1 MILKRILQTYSFRF
15 TLLYV
20 VAISLMASLISLLVY
35 LSITVDYFA
44 EVRRATHAELE
55 IAVDAFRK
63 GGEEG
68 FQEHVSKRSLLDMG
82 DRYYFVLARAGSDK
96 VLAGNLEDWP
106 LLDDT
111 KSGWDAF
118 GRTLSGRPYARD
130 FIGDSITLA
139 DGYRILVARYYEDVR
154 NHFDL
159 VTITIVQSTIVTIFL
174 GIIGSLFISVRLVQ
188 RIDKLNRSIVTIMQG
203 KLSERLPIS
212 GSGGEIDQLA
222 RQLNIML
229 DRIENSMQ
237 DVKEVS
243 NNIAHDLR
251 TPLTRLRNKL
261 SDFQKN
267 CAPENRKVARDML
280 VEADHLLSIC
290 GALLRISQVESGAK
304 RSSFTDVDL
313 TLIFVDVME
322 LYEPLASVKNI
333 ALTISRADPVH
344 IQGDKD
350 LLFQMLVNLIDNSIK
365 YTPSGGAIT
374 MSLERHGDKLRMVFS
389 DNGPG
394 IPPEKYTKVFQRF
407 YRVDES
413 RGIQPGNGL
422 GLSLVQ
428 AVVELHGGEVW
439 LSDGREFHPGS
450 KTPGLQVNITMPVQ
464 V

>member
-1 MILKRILQTYSFRF
+1 M
-15 TLLYV
+15 
-20 VAISLMASLISLLVY
+20 
-35 LSITVDYFA
+35 
-44 EVRRATHAELE
+44 
-55 IAVDAFRK
+55 
-63 GGEEG
+63 
-68 FQEHVSKRSLLDMG
+68 
-82 DRYYFVLARAGSDK
+82 
-96 VLAGNLEDWP
+96 
-106 LLDDT
+106 
-111 KSGWDAF
+111 
-118 GRTLSGRPYARD
+118 
-130 FIGDSITLA
+130 
-139 DGYRILVARYYEDVR
+139 
-154 NHFDL
+154 
-159 VTITIVQSTIVTIFL
+159 QSTIVTIFL

-333 ALTISRADPVH
+333 ALTISRA
-344 IQGDKD
+344 
-350 LLFQMLVNLIDNSIK
+350 
-365 YTPSGGAIT
+365 
-374 MSLERHGDKLRMVFS
+374 
-389 DNGPG
+389 
-394 IPPEKYTKVFQRF
+394 
-407 YRVDES
+407 
-413 RGIQPGNGL
+413 
-422 GLSLVQ
+422 
-428 AVVELHGGEVW
+428 
-439 LSDGREFHPGS
+439 
-450 KTPGLQVNITMPVQ
+450 
-464 V
+464 